1 MTMPNRNRK
10 AARAAALACA
20 FAALAGLAGCGADH
34 TELQA
39 WMDDTR
45 RAAPQIKEDVPA
57 PKKFEPYRY
66 ANATALEP
74 FAPSRLVKPGDA
86 VRPRV
91 GGGLQ
96 PDMNRRREPL
106 EAYPVDTIRMIGHL
120 RDGKRNLALLTAD
133 NLVYQAQ
140 VGHYIGQNFGLIT
153 KVSETE
159 IRVRELVQDA
169 AGDWTERETTLQLQ
183 ESKK

>member
-1 MTMPNRNRK
+1 MPDPSRT
-10 AARAAALACA
+10 AARAAALLCTL
-20 FAALAGLAGCGADH
+20 AALSGCGPDH
-34 TELQA
+34 AELQA
-39 WMDDTR
+39 WMDETR
-45 RAAPQIKEDVPA
+45 RAAPQVKEDVPP

-66 ANATALEP
+66 ASASAPDP
-74 FAPSRLVKPGDA
+74 FATSRLVKPGEA
-86 VRPRV
+86 TRPR

-120 RDGKRNLALLTAD
+120 RDGKRNFALLSAD

-183 ESKK
+183 ENRK

>member
-1 MTMPNRNRK
+1 MPNPRRK
-10 AARAAALACA
+10 GARAAGLLCALAT
-20 FAALAGLAGCGADH
+20 LTGLSGCGPDH
-34 TELQA
+34 AELQA
-39 WMDDTR
+39 WMDETR
-45 RAAPQIKEDVPA
+45 RAAPQIREDVPP

-66 ANATALEP
+66 ASANAPEP
-74 FAPSRLVKPGDA
+74 FAPSRLVKPGEA
-86 VRPRV
+86 ARPRA
-91 GGGLQ
+91 GNGLQ
-96 PDMNRRREPL
+96 PDLNRRREPL

-120 RDGKRNLALLTAD
+120 RDGKRNLALLLAD

-153 KVSETE
+153 KVNETE

-183 ESKK
+183 ENKK